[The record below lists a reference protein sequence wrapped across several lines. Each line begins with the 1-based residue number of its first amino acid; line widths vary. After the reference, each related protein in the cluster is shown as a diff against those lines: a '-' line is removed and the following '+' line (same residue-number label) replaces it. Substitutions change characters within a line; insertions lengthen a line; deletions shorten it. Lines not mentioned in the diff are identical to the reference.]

1 MSAAALTSQATIE
14 VEVRWLTGEAA
25 GPAVVC
31 CERLSL
37 PHGVRVADALAALDR
52 PDLRGE
58 LDAGNLSVAIYGEAA
73 SLLSPLHAGDRIE
86 LLAPL
91 VADPKQSRARRAEVQ
106 RRRQGDARWQRR

>member
-1 MSAAALTSQATIE
+1 MSAAALSPPAVIE
-14 VEVRWLTGEAA
+14 VEVRWLADASA

-37 PHGVRVADALAALDR
+37 PDGARVSDALNTLGRA
-52 PDLRGE
+52 DLTERVS
-58 LDAGNLSVAIYGEAA
+58 AGMLTVAIYGEAA
-73 SLLSPLHAGDRIE
+73 SLQSSLHAGDRVE

-91 VADPKQSRARRAEVQ
+91 EADPKQSRARRDEVQ

>member
-1 MSAAALTSQATIE
+1 MSAAVLSPPAMIK
-14 VEVRWLTGEAA
+14 VEVCWLAGEAA
-25 GPAVVC
+25 GPAVLC

-37 PHGVRVADALAALDR
+37 PLGASVSDALAALDR
-52 PDLRGE
+52 PDLRAQ
-58 LDAGNLSVAIYGEAA
+58 LDAGELSVAIYGETA
-73 SLLSPLHAGDRIE
+73 SPQSSLHAGDRIE